1 MRGARGNSI
10 PVRRAGWIPAAL
22 IALCALIT
30 GCAGGAGSE
39 VDPRRGGSSL
49 DRVSPVRAAEA
60 NTRLGMGYFNR
71 GDVQIAMEKLEMAV
85 RQDPDH
91 APAHMSLGIV
101 YQAINRN
108 EKALEHLKTAVRLA
122 PEDGAAHNTYA
133 VLLCRVG
140 RYAEADRHFQAALE
154 DPFYQTPEV
163 VLANAGSCAR
173 RAGETEQAEQYLR
186 QALEFN
192 PRLPE
197 ALFNLAELSLRQ
209 GRALP
214 ARGFLQ
220 RLESGGALSADA
232 LLLAVRIEQ
241 MLQSEGT
248 TLDYA
253 RRLIERYPNSP
264 QASEVRSMIE
274 PEND

>member
-1 MRGARGNSI
+1 MSG
-10 PVRRAGWIPAAL
+10 VRFGFNPAWRAGWVPVAL
-22 IALCALIT
+22 IGLCTLVA
-30 GCAGGAGSE
+30 GCASTSDRE
-39 VDPRRGGSSL
+39 VEARRSGSSL
-49 DRVSPVRAAEA
+49 ERVSPVRAADA

-71 GDVQIAMEKLEMAV
+71 GDVQIAMEKLELAV

-101 YQAINRN
+101 YQSINRN
-108 EKALEHLKTAVRLA
+108 EKALEHLKIAVGLA

-140 RYAEADRHFQAALE
+140 RYAEADRHFRAALE

-173 RAGETEQAEQYLR
+173 RAGETEQAERYLR

-197 ALFNLAELSLRQ
+197 ALFNLAEISLRQ

-232 LLLAVRIEQ
+232 LLLAIRIEQ
-241 MLQSEGT
+241 MLQSET
-248 TLDYA
+248 TALQYA

>member
-1 MRGARGNSI
+1 Q
-10 PVRRAGWIPAAL
+10 V
-22 IALCALIT
+22 
-30 GCAGGAGSE
+30 
-39 VDPRRGGSSL
+39 
-49 DRVSPVRAAEA
+49 
-60 NTRLGMGYFNR
+60 
-71 GDVQIAMEKLEMAV
+71 AMEKLELAV
-85 RQDPDH
+85 RQDPEH
-91 APAHMSLGIV
+91 APAHMALGIV
-101 YQAINRN
+101 NQSINRN

-186 QALEFN
+186 LALEFN

-220 RLESGGALSADA
+220 RLESGESISALEAWIGTLRRGCIVACGPHRTDAAKRGYGAGIRTAIDRA
-232 LLLAVRIEQ
+232 I
-241 MLQSEGT
+241 SELTPG
-248 TLDYA
+248 L
-253 RRLIERYPNSP
+253 R
-264 QASEVRSMIE
+264 SEV
-274 PEND
+274 NDRTRK